1 MKHTE
6 DTRTER
12 INNLKSLLDITE
24 KNKETSKINWK
35 KYLKKLKKDIIEK
48 DKEEKGKQKVIFMK
62 ISLLL
67 EHIGMIHFLE
77 SLMDKK
83 YNWQIHLQNWLHMIP
98 KAVNVYYNHISN
110 EICFL
115 LEFCDFFLILNTLL
129 QSLMYIHIKTILV
142 FYIFGQLLALSD
154 EYA

>member
-1 MKHTE
+1 MKE
-6 DTRTER
+6 
-12 INNLKSLLDITE
+12 IFKKIK
-24 KNKETSKINWK
+24 KNKQLCIKNGNLLE
-35 KYLKKLKKDIIEK
+35 KKLKKDIIEK